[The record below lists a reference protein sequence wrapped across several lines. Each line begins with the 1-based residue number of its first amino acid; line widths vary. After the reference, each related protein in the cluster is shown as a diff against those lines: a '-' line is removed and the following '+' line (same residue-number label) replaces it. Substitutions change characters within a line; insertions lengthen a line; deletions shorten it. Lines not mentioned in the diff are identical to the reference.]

1 MLVNSEYG
9 NLKTMDL
16 DTIFNR
22 LWVDYTERNPSVQKI
37 VDLFDRE
44 GEIIVNDHIA
54 FRTLDHPAINI
65 EVIARPFLRQGYT
78 ARGEYIFKDKHLF
91 ARHFENPGNPGAPRV
106 FISQL
111 ILSEFSDN
119 LQQLFRQGLDRQLPE
134 KFDSANL
141 IFSGSVF
148 KPVSYRIYNDLRAES
163 EYAAWFYVFGFR
175 ANHFTVSV
183 NALKKHNTILKVN
196 ELLKKNGF
204 LLNSSGGEVKGSMGE
219 HLQQSST
226 MADIIPVEFEE
237 GTFSVPSCY
246 YEFAQ
251 RYTLPDGSLFGGFV
265 AQSADKIFES
275 TDYYKKV
282 K

>member
-1 MLVNSEYG
+1 
-9 NLKTMDL
+9 MDL

-22 LWVDYTERNPSVQKI
+22 LWVDYTERNPSVRKI
-37 VDLFDRE
+37 VDLFDHE

-54 FRTLDHPAINI
+54 FRTLDYPAINI
-65 EVIARPFLRQGYT
+65 DVVAKPFIEKGYEPK
-78 ARGEYIFKDKHLF
+78 GEYIFRDKHLF
-91 ARHFENPGNPGAPRV
+91 ARHFENPANPGSPRV

-111 ILSEFSDN
+111 ILSEFSDS
-119 LQQLFRQGLDRQLPE
+119 LQQLFRQGLDRQSAE
-134 KFDSANL
+134 KFNPDTL
-141 IFSGSVF
+141 IFSGSLL
-148 KPVSYRIYNDLRAES
+148 KPLSYKTYNDLRTES

-183 NALKKHNTILKVN
+183 NALKKHSTILKVN
-196 ELLKKNGF
+196 ELLKENGF
-204 LLNSSGGEVKGSMGE
+204 LLNSSGGEVKGSMRDY
-219 HLQQSST
+219 LQQSST
-226 MADIIPVEFEE
+226 MADIIPVEFSE

>member
-1 MLVNSEYG
+1 ME
-9 NLKTMDL
+9 L
-16 DTIFNR
+16 DMIFNH

-37 VDLFDRE
+37 VELFDRE
-44 GEIIVNDHIA
+44 GETIVNDHIA
-54 FRTLDHPAINI
+54 FRTLDYPAINI
-65 EVIARPFLRQGYT
+65 DVIARPFIQHGYVSK
-78 ARGEYIFKDKHLF
+78 GVYIFKDKHLF
-91 ARHFENPGNPGAPRV
+91 ARHFEIPDNPGAPRV

-111 ILSEFSDN
+111 ILSEFSEK
-119 LQQLFRQGLDRQLPE
+119 LQRQFKEGLDKQPPE

-141 IFSGSVF
+141 IFSGSLL
-148 KPVSYRIYNDLRAES
+148 KPLSYKVYNDLRDES

-183 NALKKHNTILKVN
+183 NALKKYKTILKVN
-196 ELLKKNGF
+196 QLLKENGF
-204 LLNSSGGEVKGSMGE
+204 LLNSSGGEVKGTLAD

-237 GTFSVPSCY
+237 GIYGVPSCY

-251 RYTLPDGSLFGGFV
+251 RYTLPNGTLFGGFV

-275 TDYYKKV
+275 TDFYKKIP
-282 K
+282 

>member
-1 MLVNSEYG
+1 
-9 NLKTMDL
+9 MDL

-54 FRTLDHPAINI
+54 FRTLDYPAINI
-65 EVIARPFLRQGYT
+65 DVIARPFVQQGYV
-78 ARGEYIFKDKHLF
+78 AKGEYEFKDKHLF
-91 ARHFENPGNPGAPRV
+91 ARHFEIPGNPGAPRV

-111 ILSEFSDN
+111 ILSEFSGK
-119 LQQLFRQGLDRQLPE
+119 LQRLFVDRLDSLPPE

-141 IFSGSVF
+141 IFSGSLL
-148 KPVSYRIYNDLRAES
+148 KPLSYRIYTELRDES

-183 NALKKHNTILKVN
+183 NALKKYDTILKVN
-196 ELLKKNGF
+196 QLLKENGF
-204 LLNSSGGEVKGSMGE
+204 LLNSSGGEVKGTLRDY
-219 HLQQSST
+219 LQQSST
-226 MADIIPVEFEE
+226 MADIIEVDFEE
-237 GTFSVPSCY
+237 GKYSIPSCY

-251 RYTLPDGSLFGGFV
+251 RYTLPNGSLFGGFV